1 MDIHECRDAVE
12 YMLLH
17 GFHKEIFQLKEEDI
31 SDIFEFGGNY
41 YIVQLREMESRK
53 RMVFEEVRERV
64 KQNLMDKEHEKV
76 MEKWEDDLLRSTG
89 FVVYGQ
95 TIKEVLAEL
104 VAKEPPKLK
113 GS

>member
-1 MDIHECRDAVE
+1 
-12 YMLLH
+12 
-17 GFHKEIFQLKEEDI
+17 
-31 SDIFEFGGNY
+31 
-41 YIVQLREMESRK
+41 VQLREMENRK

-76 MEKWEDDLLRSTG
+76 MEKWEDNLLRSAG
-89 FVVYGQ
+89 FIVYDQ